1 MLDIEAKLS
10 SFRKMVWGEEK
21 EQSEEELYKS
31 TEINSKIVSDK
42 KLELDE
48 KLKESIRDREAFA
61 KSKKNESLSK
71 KEADAKNNIYVHRQF
86 LVEDLYKRIVDKLRA
101 YTASDVYKENLNSK
115 IKNSI
120 KSLSLNAEDLI
131 IGVVEKDLDDID
143 FINKEAIPNEYIGG
157 YIISNK
163 DREFRYNFTYLNKL
177 NMKKYEVGKKLN
189 ELLESESF
197 NESKN

>member
-61 KSKKNESLSK
+61 KSKKNERLSK

-86 LVEDLYKRIVDKLRA
+86 LVEDLYKRIMEKLRA
-101 YTASDVYKENLNSK
+101 YTASDAYKANLNSN

-120 KSLSLNAEDLI
+120 KSLNLNEDDLI
-131 IGVVEKDLDDID
+131 IGVVEKDLDEVD

-177 NMKKYEVGKKLN
+177 NMKKYEVGKRLN